1 MQNTT
6 YSPYASQAGCEN
18 RLLHLALAQCE
29 QRRDLRPRP
38 ADAPVDD
45 NSRTRPQRVRG
56 LSCPPR
62 PTLKW
67 LMEDQN
73 TQRVAHDSL
82 QASLFRLAVLWWK
95 DEGIPSKYPV
105 TSNICLN
112 YTV

>member
-6 YSPYASQAGCEN
+6 NYSPSASQAGSEN
-18 RLLHLALAQCE
+18 RLHFLVLE
-29 QRRDLRPRP
+29 QAEHSRDPRPRP
-38 ADAPVDD
+38 ADALVDD
-45 NSRTRPQRVRG
+45 DSRTRPLRVRH

-62 PTLKW
+62 PALKW

-105 TSNICLN
+105 TSNICL
-112 YTV
+112 